1 MPTHALTGPPHWLS
15 ATVSALVLAAL
26 LGADMAPHEAFA
38 ADAAPAAADTLVAF
52 RIKDQFDRLHTD
64 ARFRGMPLL
73 VAWGDRAGNDFRKLW
88 SPVLTDSLAEDVAGY
103 RLKVVAA
110 AHAKGVPFF
119 VKGKIKGSF
128 PKDRDQWVLV
138 DWDGVLDAAY
148 APVPERCNLL
158 LFGRDGR
165 LLRRWD
171 VAEPS
176 PDDVAEVLAAVRAV
190 IDGRA
195 AP

>member
-88 SPVLTDSLAEDVAGY
+88 SPVLTDSLAEDVAG
-103 RLKVVAA
+103 
-110 AHAKGVPFF
+110 G
-119 VKGKIKGSF
+119 GKQVSGA
-128 PKDRDQWVLV
+128 
-138 DWDGVLDAAY
+138 GA
-148 APVPERCNLL
+148 PERP
-158 LFGRDGR
+158 RQR
-165 LLRRWD
+165 LYVQRLEILTRKVQILRS
-171 VAEPS
+171 V
-176 PDDVAEVLAAVRAV
+176 
-190 IDGRA
+190 
-195 AP
+195 